1 MKKILITSKLPGDW
15 HQKIASLLNDYNVI
29 LKDEHENTREFI
41 LKNSEG
47 TVGIL
52 CLLTDKID
60 KDIIDKLEQLKI
72 ISNYAVG
79 FDNIDVEY
87 ATERGICVTNTPGV
101 LSEASADLAWALIL
115 ASRRLLI
122 SADKF
127 CREGKFTGWK
137 PDLFLGYNV
146 YGSTLGII
154 GLGRIGQEVAKRAIG
169 FDMKV
174 IYYNRNRNLEAEEKL
189 TRIGLNIEFR
199 DLDSLLSESD
209 IVTIHTPL
217 NKDTY
222 HMITYEKFKLMKR
235 TATIVNTARGSVIKE
250 EDLVRAL
257 KEGLIFSAGLDVY
270 EFEPK
275 VHPELLKMDN
285 VVLLPHIGSATFE
298 TRIKMAEMAS
308 LNLINFLNNEKP
320 LSVVNP
326 EVLTSK

>member
-1 MKKILITSKLPGDW
+1 MQVLITSKLPGGW
-15 HQKIASLLNDYNVI
+15 HQKVADKLKNFKVI
-29 LKDEHENTREFI
+29 VKDDLEDTKEFI
-41 LKNSEG
+41 LKNAEN

-60 KDIIDKLEQLKI
+60 RYIMDKLADLRI

-87 ATERGICVTNTPGV
+87 ATNRGICVTNTPGV

-174 IYYNRNRNLEAEEKL
+174 IYYNRNRNLEVEEKL
-189 TRIGLNIEFR
+189 AKMGLNIEFR

-235 TATIVNTARGSVIKE
+235 NATIVNTARGSVIKE

-275 VHPELLKMDN
+275 IHPELLNMEN

-326 EVLTSK
+326 QVLTSK